1 MAETKKS
8 TATKSKAKS
17 KSAEEKEKIRQ
28 KELEQAEK
36 LHKKKRLHDEI
47 WAIVIIALGVLVVL
61 SLHTKAIGMF
71 GTIVSAVLCGLF
83 GQVAYV
89 LAYFLIVY
97 GILIFLNKT
106 SYLTLRSLI
115 CMVVL
120 FAFACILNYYR
131 INIVLDGFGFNLIK
145 MAYTMGPK
153 NAGVF
158 GCLLGSIFSKMVG
171 KTGMLIIS
179 ICGIVIC
186 LMFIIDTPISI
197 FFDNLKIKRQAVK
210 KTREVQLAENEAILA
225 REKEIRE
232 EMALEEPVHVQ
243 EHAPAKK
250 SNAADY
256 THEKVNV
263 PEPAEEQMTVEEI
276 EPQPEEKQLPV
287 FNPNLTPESIGL
299 TSSDEY
305 NNRQKQ
311 ILDYMQDDNLFGKVV
326 PKTPGYGLDGDMDMN
341 GEPEIVVPAAGFIPR
356 DVTPTN
362 TPEPAPVYEAP
373 APIEKGP
380 YETEELEINRSKPHV
395 ALDEPFTAAEK
406 VRRITPAE
414 AAAVT
419 AELSKAAEAPAEPV
433 YRFPSLDLLRKPMAG
448 KAVND
453 SESLAEK
460 ARVLEETLASFG
472 VTATVEDMVKGPT
485 VTRFEVHPAAG
496 VKVSKIVS
504 LQDDLALNLRAKSLR
519 IEAPIPG
526 KAAVGIEI
534 TNETSSS
541 VSLREVLESKEFQTA
556 KSKISVGLGKNVT
569 GQSIVANLKSMPHL
583 LIAGSTGSGKSVC
596 INSIILS
603 LLYKATPEEVK
614 LIMVDP
620 KVVEL
625 SNYNGIPHLLIP
637 VVTDPPKASAA
648 LGWAVS
654 EMNDRY
660 NKFANEQVRDLESY
674 NDVMRSK
681 IAEGDT
687 DAQILPQI
695 VIIIDELA
703 DLIMAAQNAVEDSI
717 CRLAQKARAAG
728 MHMIIATQRP
738 SADVITGVIKANIP
752 SRIAFAVS
760 SSIDSRVILDM
771 TGAEKLVG
779 KGDMLYYPQGMPK
792 PERVQGCFVS
802 DEEVNRVIDAIKIKD
817 GSEDHYSSDLRLAI
831 SKPGSSAGGGAAED
845 NGNDE
850 DELLADAVEC
860 VVRAE
865 QASVS
870 MLQRRFRIGYNR
882 AARLIDLME
891 ERGIVGP
898 ADGQRPRKVLLSV
911 EQFEVLENESTKA
924 LEVEEEIY

>member
-1 MAETKKS
+1 MAEKKTTS
-8 TATKSKAKS
+8 TKSKAKS
-17 KSAEEKEKIRQ
+17 KTAEEKEKIRK
-28 KELEQAEK
+28 KELEQAEM

-61 SLHTKAIGMF
+61 SLHTTTIGIF
-71 GTIVSAVLCGLF
+71 GTVVSGVLCGLF
-83 GQVAYV
+83 GQVAYI
-89 LAYFLIVY
+89 LAYFLIAY
-97 GILIFLNKT
+97 GALIFLNKT
-106 SYLTLRSLI
+106 SYLTLRSVV

-131 INIVLDGFGFNLIK
+131 INVVLDGFGLNLIK

-153 NAGVF
+153 HAGVV
-158 GCLLGSIFSKMVG
+158 GCVLGVLFSKVVG
-171 KTGMLIIS
+171 TMGMLIIS

-197 FFDNLKIKRQAVK
+197 FFDNLKIKRQARQK
-210 KTREVQLAENEAILA
+210 AREVQIAENEAILE
-225 REKEIRE
+225 RERIIKS
-232 EMALEEPVHVQ
+232 EMAKEAPQPVP
-243 EHAPAKK
+243 APKR

-256 THEKVNV
+256 TQIKPASPETETQMAVEDIT
-263 PEPAEEQMTVEEI
+263 PEPEAAP
-276 EPQPEEKQLPV
+276 EPEKELPV

-299 TSSDEY
+299 VSSEEFS
-305 NNRQKQ
+305 NRQKQ
-311 ILDYMQDDNLFGKVV
+311 IMDYMQDDNLFGTAA
-326 PKTPGYGLDGDMDMN
+326 PKTPGYGLDGDLSPRDNLDMDV
-341 GEPEIVVPAAGFIPR
+341 PEAGFIPK
-356 DVTPTN
+356 DVTPADAPSSAATYEKEKKEPYERPDLELHGKKAAGGAGETKKASPEDIAAISSEAN
-362 TPEPAPVYEAP
+362 AAGEQEEPA
-373 APIEKGP
+373 
-380 YETEELEINRSKPHV
+380 
-395 ALDEPFTAAEK
+395 
-406 VRRITPAE
+406 
-414 AAAVT
+414 
-419 AELSKAAEAPAEPV
+419 
-433 YRFPSLDLLRKPMAG
+433 YRFPPLDLLKKPIAA
-448 KAVND
+448 KAVSD

-460 ARVLEETLASFG
+460 AKVLERTLESFG
-472 VTATVEDMVKGPT
+472 VSATVEDMVKGPT
-485 VTRFEVHPAAG
+485 VTRFEVHPAPG
-496 VKVSKIVS
+496 VKVSRIVS

-534 TNETSSS
+534 TNEKSSS
-541 VSLREVLESKEFQTA
+541 VSLREVLESREFQSA
-556 KSKISVGLGKNVT
+556 KSRISVGLGKNVT

-603 LLYKATPEEVK
+603 LLYKASPEEVK

-660 NKFANEQVRDLESY
+660 NKFALEQVRDLESY

-687 DAQILPQI
+687 DAEILPQI

-703 DLIMAAQNAVEDSI
+703 DLMMAAQNAVEDSI

-760 SSIDSRVILDM
+760 SGIDSRVILDM

-802 DEEVNRVIDAIKIKD
+802 DEEVNRVIDYIKIKD
-817 GSEDHYSSDLRLAI
+817 GSEDHFSSDLKLAI
-831 SKPGSSAGGGAAED
+831 SKPGSSAGGGASSD
-845 NGNDE
+845 NGSDE
-850 DELLADAVEC
+850 DDLLAEAVEC

-898 ADGQRPRKVLLSV
+898 ADGSRPRKVLLSL
-911 EQFEVLENESTKA
+911 EQFEMLENESTRA
-924 LEVEEEIY
+924 DEVEEEIF